1 MPRPVADQVV
11 VIAGASSGI
20 GRATALEFPRQRA
33 KVVCAVRIQPALAS
47 LVDEI
52 TSKGGKAIAVPT
64 DVADPESVYAL
75 AEAVESH
82 SGASTPG

>member
-1 MPRPVADQVV
+1 V
-11 VIAGASSGI
+11 
-20 GRATALEFPRQRA
+20 RAPIR
-33 KVVCAVRIQPALAS
+33 PALAS

-75 AEAVESH
+75 AEAAESH
-82 SGASTPG
+82 FGRIDTW